1 MILSIIFLV
10 LFAGCVGVNIFLLRK
25 LIKSAMIEVNFK
37 SFFLKNALLVGGAV
51 ISFLVASFGFYQW
64 LNASPDFIHVF
75 QLVIGEILFIG
86 SLLVGINCF
95 VVHYYG
101 KNIPHKLDKLLY
113 ALLMVGFTVS
123 AFAVFIY
130 TNGLAPYL
138 TYPLVNGISFT
149 EGFVTPNT
157 GSPNI
162 AFYALCIIGGAIIVY
177 FVCDHIFYKEYGK
190 HGLLEST
197 FYVSFPAGI
206 IGARIWYVVGN
217 WSVDF
222 AGQPFWKVFAIW
234 EGGLTILG
242 GAIMGIVVGV
252 LFFLW
257 RNKNLSIWFAVDA
270 IVPTILIAQA
280 VGRWG
285 NFFNCEVHGL
295 AASID
300 YFKWLPEIV
309 WRNAQYSSAAPNLV
323 DSNQLYVPLFF
334 IECFS
339 NLFGYFFLAHV
350 FGKLFGNYHEPGDLC
365 FGYVI
370 WYGLTRVLL
379 EPLRY
384 AEFQMGEDGYWSWVW
399 SMIFVFVGTLMI
411 VVNHIIRHSI
421 KKKKG
426 SYCTNRP
433 INRIVF
439 SGTFMSVKA
448 FIGLALVVV
457 AIILLALNPFK
468 AEVAYNGFN
477 IGLICLVC
485 GLSLLLSIVAS
496 LLTLFEGVKAIRL
509 IRSEKKID
517 NESQEA

>member
-10 LFAGCVGVNIFLLRK
+10 LFAGFIGVNIYFLRS
-25 LIKSAMIEVNFK
+25 LIRSAMIDVDFK

-51 ISFLVASFGFYQW
+51 ICFLVASFGFYQW
-64 LNASPDFIHVF
+64 MNVIPDFIHVF
-75 QLVIGEILFIG
+75 QLVLGCILFIG
-86 SLLVGINCF
+86 GLLVAINCF
-95 VVHYYG
+95 VIHYYG
-101 KNIPHKLDKLLY
+101 KNIPNKLDKLLFIFII
-113 ALLMVGFTVS
+113 VGFTVS
-123 AFAVFIY
+123 AFSLFIY
-130 TNGLAPYL
+130 TNGLSIPQEM
-138 TYPLVNGISFT
+138 YPLVSGISFT
-149 EGFVTPNT
+149 EGFVSPKT

-162 AFYALCIIGGAIIVY
+162 AFYALCIIGGAVIVY

-222 AGQPFWKVFAIW
+222 AGEPFWKVFAIW

-252 LFFLW
+252 LFFMW

-295 AASID
+295 VAETK
-300 YFKWLPEIV
+300 YFWWLPEIV
-309 WRNAQYSSAAPNLV
+309 LKNAQYSSAAPSLIGTNY
-323 DSNQLYVPLFF
+323 LYVPLFF
-334 IECFS
+334 IECIT
-339 NLFGYFFLAHV
+339 NLFGYFLIAHV
-350 FGKLFGNYHEPGDLC
+350 FGKLLGKYHEPGDLC

-370 WYGLTRVLL
+370 WYGLTRVLM

-384 AEFQMGEDGYWSWVW
+384 SEFKMGENGYWSWVW
-399 SMIFVFVGTLMI
+399 SMIFVFAGSLLI
-411 VVNHIIRHSI
+411 VANHIVRYMI
-421 KKKKG
+421 KKKSNTFIKD
-426 SYCTNRP
+426 SPNK
-433 INRIVF
+433 RIIFAGVY
-439 SGTFMSVKA
+439 MNIKA
-448 FIGLALVVV
+448 FIGTALVAL
-457 AIILLALNPFK
+457 AIVLMILNPFK
-468 AEVAYNGFN
+468 KDVAYTGFN

-485 GLSLLLSIVAS
+485 GLSLLIS
-496 LLTLFEGVKAIRL
+496 LIATALTMKEAFTAKHL
-509 IRSEKKID
+509 ISNEKQPEVV
-517 NESQEA
+517 NE